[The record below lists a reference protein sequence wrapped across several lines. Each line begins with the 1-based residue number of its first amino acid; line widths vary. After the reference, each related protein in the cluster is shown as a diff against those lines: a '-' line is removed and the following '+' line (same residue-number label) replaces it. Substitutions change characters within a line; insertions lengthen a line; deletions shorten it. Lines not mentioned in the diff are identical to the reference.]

1 MALVSRRDVI
11 VIGGGH
17 NGLVTAGLL
26 ARGGLDVVVVEQ
38 RERTGGISELLPT
51 AGRLRR
57 SVIDALKL
65 RSHGL
70 ELIRPEIRMLA
81 LRDEGDPIAFW
92 SDAERTAAA
101 LEQVDPVDA
110 GAYVAY
116 DRHVRALSGFLARM
130 NRTTPARLD
139 KATPRDVVE
148 GLKLGKAYRGLGA
161 RTARELTRALP
172 MAAADFVREWFRDD
186 AICGALAARG
196 TLMTELGPWSAGSA
210 LVLLN
215 DIAEGDGGAAGETA
229 LVRGGPQALG
239 DALAAAARAAG
250 AEVRTGTAVEQL
262 IVEDGRIT
270 GVTLAGGERIDA
282 LAVASSL
289 DPKTTLCTLLDPV
302 AAGPRTRWRGA
313 NIRTCGHAA
322 VVELELSG
330 TPAFRG
336 ADDPAMLA
344 GRIVVSR
351 GIDDVERAFDASKY
365 GETSERPQ
373 IEAVLEDETRLR
385 AIVQWVARTAAED
398 AVADLA
404 IGELERFAPGLRE
417 LVTGRRVL
425 TPAGLEAEY
434 GMSGGH
440 LLHAEPGLDQF
451 FAWRPVLGMARY
463 RLGMRGLYLC
473 GSGAHPGG
481 GITGGPGENAAREI
495 ARDLERGR

>member
-1 MALVSRRDVI
+1 MSRRDV
-11 VIGGGH
+11 VVLGGGH
-17 NGLVTAGLL
+17 NGLVAAALL
-26 ARGGLDVVVVEQ
+26 AGRGLDVLVIER
-38 RERTGGISELLPT
+38 RERPGGIAELLPT

-57 SVIDALKL
+57 SVIDALGL

-70 ELIRPEIRMLA
+70 ELVRPDIRMLA
-81 LRDEGDPIAFW
+81 LRDEGDPIPFW
-92 SDAERTAAA
+92 GDAERTAAV
-101 LEQVDPVDA
+101 LEHVDPVDA
-110 GAYVAY
+110 GAYIAY

-130 NRTTPARLD
+130 NRATPARLD
-139 KATPRDVVE
+139 KATPRDLVE

-186 AICGALAARG
+186 AVCGALAARG

-215 DIAEGDGGAAGETA
+215 DMAEGDGGAAGETA
-229 LVRGGPQALG
+229 FVRGGPAALG

-250 AEVRTGTAVEQL
+250 AEVRTGAAAESLVVDE
-262 IVEDGRIT
+262 GRVT
-270 GVTLAGGERIDA
+270 GVVLAGGERVDA

-302 AAGPRTRWRGA
+302 AAGPRLRWRAG
-313 NIRTCGHAA
+313 NIRARGHAA
-322 VVELELSG
+322 IVELDLSG
-330 TPAFRG
+330 PPAFRG
-336 ADDPAMLA
+336 AADPALLA
-344 GRIVVSR
+344 GRIVVAR
-351 GIDDVERAFDASKY
+351 GIDDVERAFDACKY
-365 GETSERPQ
+365 GESSERPQ
-373 IEAVLEDETRLR
+373 IEAALEDGRLR
-385 AIVQWVARTAAED
+385 AVVQWVAPDAGED
-398 AVADLA
+398 AVAELA
-404 IGELERFAPGLRE
+404 IGELERFAPGIGG
-417 LVTGRRVL
+417 LVTDRRVL

-440 LLHAEPGLDQF
+440 LMHAEPGLDQF
-451 FAWRPVLGMARY
+451 FAWRPVLGLARY
-463 RLGMRGLYLC
+463 RLGLRGLYLC

>member
-1 MALVSRRDVI
+1 
-11 VIGGGH
+11 
-17 NGLVTAGLL
+17 
-26 ARGGLDVVVVEQ
+26 
-38 RERTGGISELLPT
+38 
-51 AGRLRR
+51 
-57 SVIDALKL
+57 
-65 RSHGL
+65 
-70 ELIRPEIRMLA
+70 
-81 LRDEGDPIAFW
+81 
-92 SDAERTAAA
+92 
-101 LEQVDPVDA
+101 
-110 GAYVAY
+110 
-116 DRHVRALSGFLARM
+116 M

-139 KATPRDVVE
+139 KATPRDLVE

-172 MAAADFVREWFRDD
+172 MAVADFVREWFRDD

-215 DIAEGDGGAAGETA
+215 DMAEGDGGAAGETA

-250 AEVRTGTAVEQL
+250 AEVRTGAAVERL
-262 IVEDGRIT
+262 IVEEGRIT

-282 LAVASSL
+282 RAVASSL

-302 AAGPRTRWRGA
+302 AAGPRTRWRAA
-313 NIRTCGHAA
+313 NIRTRGHAA

-330 TPAFRG
+330 TPRVPWSRRPGDARRPHRRLPGASTTWSARSTRPSTARRASGRRSRRCWRARRG
-336 ADDPAMLA
+336 C
-344 GRIVVSR
+344 
-351 GIDDVERAFDASKY
+351 
-365 GETSERPQ
+365 
-373 IEAVLEDETRLR
+373 
-385 AIVQWVARTAAED
+385 ARSSSGSPGTPAED

>member
-1 MALVSRRDVI
+1 RPYIDMIIPTLVDPDMAPPGQHTMSCFVQYAPYHLADGAEWDDAARDALGETVLDTIEERVPGIRKLIIGKQVLTPLDIERRIGLSEGNIFQGELSLEQLFFNRPVPGFARFRTPVDGLWMCGSAAHP
-11 VIGGGH
+11 GGGLM
-17 NGLVTAGLL
+17 GA
-26 ARGGLDVVVVEQ
+26 
-38 RERTGGISELLPT
+38 TGGIAELLPT

-81 LRDEGDPIAFW
+81 LRDDGDPIAFW
-92 SDAERTAAA
+92 ADAERTAAA
-101 LEQVDPVDA
+101 LEQVDPLDA

-148 GLKLGKAYRGLGA
+148 GLKLGKAYRGLGT

-215 DIAEGDGGAAGETA
+215 DMAEGDGGAAGETA
-229 LVRGGPQALG
+229 LVGGGPQALG
-239 DALAAAARAAG
+239 DALATAARAAG
-250 AEVRTGTAVEQL
+250 AEVRTGAAVERL
-262 IVEDGRIT
+262 VVEEGRIT

-302 AAGPRTRWRGA
+302 AAGPRTRWRA
-313 NIRTCGHAA
+313 SNIR
-322 VVELELSG
+322 
-330 TPAFRG
+330 
-336 ADDPAMLA
+336 
-344 GRIVVSR
+344 
-351 GIDDVERAFDASKY
+351 
-365 GETSERPQ
+365 
-373 IEAVLEDETRLR
+373 
-385 AIVQWVARTAAED
+385 
-398 AVADLA
+398 
-404 IGELERFAPGLRE
+404 
-417 LVTGRRVL
+417 
-425 TPAGLEAEY
+425 
-434 GMSGGH
+434 
-440 LLHAEPGLDQF
+440 
-451 FAWRPVLGMARY
+451 
-463 RLGMRGLYLC
+463 
-473 GSGAHPGG
+473 
-481 GITGGPGENAAREI
+481 
-495 ARDLERGR
+495 